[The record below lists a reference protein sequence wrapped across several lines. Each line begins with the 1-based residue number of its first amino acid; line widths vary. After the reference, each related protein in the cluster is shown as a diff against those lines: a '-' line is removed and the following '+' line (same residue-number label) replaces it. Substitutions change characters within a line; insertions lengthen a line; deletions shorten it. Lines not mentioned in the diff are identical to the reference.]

1 MSEGVRC
8 EECAKL
14 LLEISESV
22 DAERDSVVCKDGRI
36 KRGLWLRRD
45 SRGDLRPRE
54 RFYRRHEC
62 EGYVARN
69 VA

>member
-1 MSEGVRC
+1 MTEGVRC
-8 EECAKL
+8 EDCGNCRLVIAP
-14 LLEISESV
+14 SR
-22 DAERDSVVCKDGRI
+22 DAEEDEVVCADGRFR
-36 KRGLWLRRD
+36 RGRWLRRD